1 MSRQV
6 VGWRLAT
13 AVYAALLFVVSV
25 TPVDPRLTVGHL
37 DKVAHLGEYLLF
49 AWLLVHA
56 LRTTAPPAGWEP
68 VYPWCRSNYFD
79 QMLRDVE
86 PTAVLN
92 WRSVAGRRIQLERHW
107 WAWMFATSYGLLI
120 ECLQALLPWRS
131 AELADALANACGAAL
146 GVWLAR

>member
-37 DKVAHLGEYLLF
+37 DKVWHLGEYLLF

-56 LRTTAPPAGWEP
+56 LRMSRTWEP
-68 VYPWCRSNYFD
+68 VYP
-79 QMLRDVE
+79 
-86 PTAVLN
+86 
-92 WRSVAGRRIQLERHW
+92 W

-146 GVWLAR
+146 GVWLGMVR